1 METCASHDSSENP
14 AMSLP
19 EQRILPLSGSQN
31 FAASWA
37 QVDLPEPLGPT
48 SAVTSPS
55 RATKLT
61 PVSYTH
67 LTLPTI
73 YSV

>member
-1 METCASHDSSENP
+1 
-14 AMSLP
+14 MSLP

-48 SAVTSPS
+48 RAVTFPS
-55 RATKLT
+55 CASKLM
-61 PVSYTH
+61 P
-67 LTLPTI
+67 
-73 YSV
+73 

>member
-48 SAVTSPS
+48 SAVTHPS
-55 RATKLT
+55 CASKLT
-61 PVSYTH
+61 P
-67 LTLPTI
+67 
-73 YSV
+73 